1 MIKINLKHTHTKK
14 NSLEKIISLFLKNTT
29 YSMYELI
36 ALKWI
41 TKLRQKW
48 KKNDEVKW
56 NYLDW
61 HTKKISHN

>member
-36 ALKWI
+36 ALKM
-41 TKLRQKW
+41 
-48 KKNDEVKW
+48 
-56 NYLDW
+56 NY
-61 HTKKISHN
+61 